1 MRDDD
6 PASDDGHAPMSAA
19 LDQGPLTGL
28 RVLVP
33 RTTTGLDPLAI
44 ALTAAGAEPVAVE
57 LITTVPPEDPTEI
70 DDLLLALGAGYYTWL
85 AVTSAATLPVLA
97 SRAEEID
104 STLPE
109 LVADTQVAAVGPAT
123 ARALRA
129 EGVHVDLVPRGTSS
143 AASMLE
149 QWPAL
154 SGEGRVLVPHADLAS
169 PRLVDGLRARGWQ
182 VDDVVAYRTLR
193 GAPPEPDV
201 LAAWSGGGID
211 AVLLTSGSTARHLV
225 ELLGPPPPG
234 VLVCC
239 IGPSTEAE
247 ARRLGLPV
255 AAVAE
260 AQTPAALVEAL
271 ASART
276 RRPHPDPH
284 PRRAP
289 R

>member
-1 MRDDD
+1 MT
-6 PASDDGHAPMSAA
+6 AA
-19 LDQGPLTGL
+19 LDQGPLSGL

-33 RTTTGLDPLAI
+33 RAATGPDPVAI
-44 ALTAAGAEPVAVE
+44 ALTAAGAEPVTVE
-57 LITTVPPEDPTEI
+57 LITTVPPEDPTEL
-70 DDLLLALGAGYYTWL
+70 DDLLLALGSGYYTWL
-85 AVTSAATLPVLA
+85 VVTSAATLPVLT

-104 STLPE
+104 STLAE
-109 LVADTQVAAVGPAT
+109 LVTDTRVAAVGPAT

-143 AASMLE
+143 AASLLE

-154 SGEGRVLVPHADLAS
+154 SGEGRVLAPHADLAS
-169 PRLVDGLRARGWQ
+169 PRLVDGLRAQGWQ

-193 GAPPEPDV
+193 GAPPEPEV
-201 LAAWSGGGID
+201 LAAWTGGDID
-211 AVLLTSGSTARHLV
+211 AALLTSGSTARHLV

-247 ARRLGLPV
+247 ARRLGLHV
-255 AAVAE
+255 AAIAD
-260 AQTPAALVEAL
+260 AQTPAGLVGAL
-271 ASART
+271 AAAHA
-276 RRPHPDPH
+276 RRPHHDLH